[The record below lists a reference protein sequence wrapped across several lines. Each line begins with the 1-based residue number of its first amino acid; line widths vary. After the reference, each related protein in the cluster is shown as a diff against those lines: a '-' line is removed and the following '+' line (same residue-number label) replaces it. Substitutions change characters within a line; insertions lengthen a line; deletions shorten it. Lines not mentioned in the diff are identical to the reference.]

1 MHGVNLTTFQIK
13 KMIDA
18 SKKEREVK
26 LRIPF
31 SSLHGE
37 HRLPLTTRQ
46 LNKINKSK
54 SGVDLTL
61 SATQLK
67 HLEKNGGFL
76 PLLALIPAIMGGI
89 GAAGG
94 LAGGIA
100 SAVNAAKNANAAM
113 LVQKET
119 ERHNRAIEEQLGK
132 GIVANVATHLKTLLE
147 KIGLGKCEC
156 EKLLNG
162 QVHHLGGGLYL
173 RPYGSGLY
181 LGPQNVAQ
189 NGPLNAPSST

>member
-1 MHGVNLTTFQIK
+1 MIDYTMHGVNLTTFQIK

-61 SATQLK
+61 SAMQLK

-94 LAGGIA
+94 LAGGIT
-100 SAVNAAKNANAAM
+100 SAVSAAENTQAAVAAQAEM
-113 LVQKET
+113 
-119 ERHNRAIEEQLGK
+119 ERHNREVEAQ
-132 GIVANVATHLKTLLE
+132 LKT
-147 KIGLGKCEC
+147 G
-156 EKLLNG
+156 N
-162 QVHHLGGGLYL
+162 
-173 RPYGSGLY
+173 
-181 LGPQNVAQ
+181 
-189 NGPLNAPSST
+189 

>member
-1 MHGVNLTTFQIK
+1 MAGLYAMHGVNLTTFQIK

-18 SKKEREVK
+18 SKKEREVN

-46 LNKINKSK
+46 FNKISKSK

-61 SATQLK
+61 SATQIK

-76 PLLALIPAIMGGI
+76 PLLALIPAVMGGI

-94 LAGGIA
+94 LAGGLA
-100 SAVNAAKNANAAM
+100 SAVNAAKDANATVLA
-113 LVQKET
+113 Q
-119 ERHNRAIEEQLGK
+119 N
-132 GIVANVATHLKTLLE
+132 E
-147 KIGLGKCEC
+147 K
-156 EKLLNG
+156 
-162 QVHHLGGGLYL
+162 
-173 RPYGSGLY
+173 
-181 LGPQNVAQ
+181 QNVIIELLKS
-189 NGPLNAPSST
+189 N